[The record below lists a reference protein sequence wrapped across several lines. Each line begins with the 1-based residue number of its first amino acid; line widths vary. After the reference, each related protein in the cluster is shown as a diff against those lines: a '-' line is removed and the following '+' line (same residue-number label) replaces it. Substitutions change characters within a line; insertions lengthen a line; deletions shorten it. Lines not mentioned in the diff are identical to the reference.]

1 MYMNAVYYA
10 VISNVNAKMQAD
22 SQTSFKWPSVKGSPS
37 IRGHHSISQI
47 SLHMVNVNLTSG
59 HPLCEADAVT
69 VWTS

>member
-22 SQTSFKWPSVKGSPS
+22 SQTSLKGSPS